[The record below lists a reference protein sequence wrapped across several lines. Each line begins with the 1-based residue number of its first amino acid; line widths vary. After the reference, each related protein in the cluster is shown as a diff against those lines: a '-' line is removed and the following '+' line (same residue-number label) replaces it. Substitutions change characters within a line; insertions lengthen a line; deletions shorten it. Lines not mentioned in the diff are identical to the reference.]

1 MLTINPG
8 NITIDKISLP
18 ALQKR
23 NIQAD
28 VLRLDKIHSVISGNK
43 WFKLRFYFDEAL
55 QQQKKTVITFG
66 GAWSNHIVATAAACK
81 LNGLSSIGIIR
92 GEEPANYSGTLQQAK
107 EMGMQFHF
115 ISREEY
121 RHKIIPRFISS
132 DEAFIINEGGYGEE
146 GARGAATI
154 LDYCK
159 KENYTHICCAAGT
172 GTMAAGLIN
181 AISPEQKIIAIS
193 ALKNNTGL
201 AASIQSLLNSN
212 HPDFSI
218 IHDYHFG
225 GYAKNTPALLKFMN
239 DFYLRTGISTDFVYT
254 AKLFF
259 AINDLVEKDYFPEG
273 IRLLIIHSGGLQGNL
288 SLGKGTLI
296 F

>member
-23 NIQAD
+23 NIQAE
-28 VLRLDKIHSVISGNK
+28 VLRLDKIHPVVSGNK
-43 WFKLRFYFDEAL
+43 WFKLRFYLDEAL

-81 LNGLSSIGIIR
+81 LYNLSSISIIR
-92 GEEPANYSGTLQQAK
+92 GEEPLNYSATLQQAK

-115 ISREEY
+115 ISREQY
-121 RHKIIPRFISS
+121 RDKIIPSFISS
-132 DEAFIINEGGYGEE
+132 EETFIINEGGYGEE

-181 AISPEQKIIAIS
+181 TISIEQKVIAIS

-201 AASIQSLLNSN
+201 ANSIQSLLNNSS
-212 HPDFSI
+212 PDFSI

-225 GYAKNTPALLKFMN
+225 GYAKHTPALLKFMN
-239 DFYLRTGISTDFVYT
+239 DFYLQTGIPTDFVYT

-259 AINDLVEKDYFPEG
+259 AINDLVEEDYFPLG
-273 IRLLIIHSGGLQGNL
+273 SRLLIIHSGGLQGNT
-288 SLGKGTLI
+288 SLNNGTLI